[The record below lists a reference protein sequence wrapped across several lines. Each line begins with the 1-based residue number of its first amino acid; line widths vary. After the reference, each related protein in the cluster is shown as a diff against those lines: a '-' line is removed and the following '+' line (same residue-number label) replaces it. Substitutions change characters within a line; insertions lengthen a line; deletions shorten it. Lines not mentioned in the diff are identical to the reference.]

1 MSRTKKEDHMA
12 QATPAIYT
20 VQPGDSLTSI
30 AQQFYGDGNQWQ
42 QIYDYANKQVIG
54 SDPNNLAPGEVIYIP
69 AIVIVEKTCTVT
81 SSSGL
86 NARTAPNT
94 QSSIVNRFPQGTV
107 LTFFEVVNGENV
119 QGNLRWGHSDQGY
132 YFWLGATDRPNG

>member
-1 MSRTKKEDHMA
+1 MEGGIAYFPGRSSPITIDSDELPKQESDELKGLVN
-12 QATPAIYT
+12 ATHFFDLP
-20 VQPGDSLTSI
+20 
-30 AQQFYGDGNQWQ
+30 
-42 QIYDYANKQVIG
+42 KVIG

-86 NARTAPNT
+86 NVRAAPNT

-119 QGNLRWGHSDQGY
+119 QGNPRWGHSDQGY
-132 YFWLGATDRPNG
+132 Y